1 MLETIEL
8 CSSIHTPNASII
20 WMHGLGADGSDFEDL
35 AGQLQLPDALS
46 IRFIFPHAPIQAV
59 TLNGGMKMRSWYDLY
74 ELSTNSR
81 EDEKGLWVAHEKIA
95 ELIEQE
101 HLRGIPR
108 NRIIL
113 GGFSQGGA
121 LALYTG
127 LRYSHALAGI
137 IALSTYLP
145 LAKKLSE
152 QANPAQEHIPI
163 FIAHG
168 TQDPVVPYAWG
179 KLSDAYLKKQGYKV
193 EWHEYPMAHQL
204 CLPEIADIREWIIK
218 QLLP

>member
-46 IRFIFPHAPIQAV
+46 IRFIFPHAPIQPV

-81 EDEKGLWVAHEKIA
+81 EDEKGLWDAHEKIA

-127 LRYSHALAGI
+127 LRYSHALGGI

-179 KLSDAYLKKQGYKV
+179 KLSDTYLKKQAYKV
-193 EWHEYPMAHQL
+193 DWHEYRMAHQL